1 MKTIDDFIK
10 ENLER
15 FDSDGPPEGHFERFE
30 TRLQKMEKP
39 ESRQIR
45 MVILRVAASVLL
57 GLVLSYAALLEFRY
71 LDRRA
76 DSMYMSAFYPELKE
90 AESFYNAQLAKKYN
104 EIQELQFGGADAE
117 KKLIARELS
126 DMNIRVRD
134 MKKDLRSNPE
144 DERIMNAIINMYQL
158 KIELMD
164 MIIARAHQST
174 ISIL

>member
-15 FDSDGPPEGHFERFE
+15 FNSDGPPDGHFERFE
-30 TRLQKMEKP
+30 ARLRKQKRP
-39 ESRQIR
+39 ENRQIR
-45 MVILRVAASVLL
+45 LVVLRVAASILL
-57 GLVLSYAALLEFRY
+57 GLVISYTAMLEFRY

-76 DSMYMSAFYPELKE
+76 NYMYMSAFYPELKE
-90 AESFYNAQLAKKYN
+90 AEGFYNAQLIKKYN
-104 EIQELQFGGADAE
+104 EIQELQFGGDDME
-117 KKLIARELS
+117 KILIARELS
-126 DMNIRVRD
+126 DMNDRVRD

>member
-15 FDSDGPPEGHFERFE
+15 FNSDGPPEGHFERFE
-30 TRLQKMEKP
+30 ARLQKQEKP

-45 MVILRVAASVLL
+45 LVILRIAASILL
-57 GLVLSYAALLEFRY
+57 GLLISYIAVLEFRH
-71 LDRRA
+71 LNQRA
-76 DSMYMSAFYPELKE
+76 DNMYMSAFYPELKE
-90 AESFYNAQLAKKYN
+90 AESFYNAQLVKKFN
-104 EIQELQFGGADAE
+104 EIQELRFAGDDVE

-174 ISIL
+174 VSIL

>member
-1 MKTIDDFIK
+1 MKTIDDFVN

-15 FDSDGPPEGHFERFE
+15 FNSDGPPEGHFERFE
-30 TRLQKMEKP
+30 ARLQKQGKP

-45 MVILRVAASVLL
+45 LVILRIAASILL
-57 GLVLSYAALLEFRY
+57 GLLISYVAVLEFRH

-90 AESFYNAQLAKKYN
+90 AESFYNAQLVKKFN
-104 EIQELQFGGADAE
+104 EIQELRFTGGDAE

-164 MIIARAHQST
+164 MIIARAHHAEV
-174 ISIL
+174 SIL